1 MDSHY
6 SCRQRRFRPHSPI
19 PQESNPIYRS
29 SELDYSISGTGAGGG
44 GGYYFGASGPGHFG
58 SEKQPRRSRSLEN
71 RRDWLFTDDYG
82 FPVMGTDER
91 FNGASKRYQC
101 QQQRNYH
108 YQPYLS
114 INTGPAT
121 GYRGTY
127 DGRRGNEHYFDNFVT
142 LQSNPTESDWDALD
156 RSIRNYRE
164 NPNGEQMAVT
174 VRRSKAQS
182 LSPVRPS
189 HGGIGGTLGGTKS
202 RRHNLPSYFYRH
214 SGTVGGFAG
223 SQSGI
228 AVNRNESVRRTRN
241 DFPSGS
247 ALQDEVEFGA
257 DRGIVN
263 YYRAINSSHQQPDY
277 YGPGVGPANV
287 TSAMRD
293 RAIIRGTTADTTRY
307 GFGAQKYYK
316 FHCCCLSFRWP
327 PWAFEEVEPPQP
339 IYRRT

>member
-44 GGYYFGASGPGHFG
+44 GPGHFG

-223 SQSGI
+223 SQSVSLSIEMNQYGVPETI
-228 AVNRNESVRRTRN
+228 
-241 DFPSGS
+241 FPVV
-247 ALQDEVEFGA
+247 Q
-257 DRGIVN
+257 R
-263 YYRAINSSHQQPDY
+263 YKMSHQQPDY